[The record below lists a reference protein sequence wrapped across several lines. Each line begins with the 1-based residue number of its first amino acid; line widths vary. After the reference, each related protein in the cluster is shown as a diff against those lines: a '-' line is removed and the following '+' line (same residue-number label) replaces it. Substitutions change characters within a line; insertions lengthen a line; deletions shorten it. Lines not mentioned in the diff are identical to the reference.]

1 MARHRPTSPLTHY
14 ARTRLEARLHALLLE
29 DAARRQL
36 TVSKLIRAILAAHYH
51 GQPVIKAPPTGPS
64 YAVAREL
71 NRIGVNLNQLTHL
84 ANAVHIL
91 DRQALAEVSA
101 RLVRILERL

>member
-1 MARHRPTSPLTHY
+1 MAHAHPNHLTRY
-14 ARTRLEARLHALLLE
+14 ARTRVESELHALLLE
-29 DAARRQL
+29 DAARRRL
-36 TVSKLIRAILAAHYH
+36 TVSKLIRAILTAHYQ
-51 GQPVIKAPPTGPS
+51 GTRVVKAPPTGPS

-84 ANAVHIL
+84 AHAVNAI
-91 DRQALAEVSA
+91 DRTSLAEVSA